1 VSINTFSSNDH
12 KEKWFST
19 SFSPGISMWAHV
31 TFAGIVRF
39 PVRTLYHAA
48 AMLESCT
55 VTVSETEMMISLLLY
70 VIFER

>member
-1 VSINTFSSNDH
+1 
-12 KEKWFST
+12 
-19 SFSPGISMWAHV
+19 MWAHV